1 MAPPTA
7 PKERKY
13 PAPEPNPETKRFWE
27 AAAQGQLLVKKC
39 LSCGEIH
46 YYPRALCPFCGS
58 DRTDWQTASG
68 RGTVYSWSVMRRAE
82 TPYAI
87 AYVTLDEGVTMMTNI
102 VDCDF
107 DRIRVGDAVELSFVK
122 SENGYM
128 LPMFKPIARSATGK
142 SDAARRT

>member
-1 MAPPTA
+1 MA

-102 VDCDF
+102 VDCDLNGI
-107 DRIRVGDAVELSFVK
+107 RIGQKVRVVWKPTEG
-122 SENGYM
+122 GPP
-128 LPMFKPIARSATGK
+128 LPAFTPA
-142 SDAARRT
+142 

>member
-1 MAPPTA
+1 MAPPTT
-7 PKERKY
+7 PRERTY

-27 AAAQGQLLVKKC
+27 AAAQGQLLLKKC
-39 LSCGEIH
+39 GDCGEVH

-58 DRTDWQTASG
+58 DRTDWQAASG

-102 VDCDF
+102 VDCDL
-107 DRIRVGDAVELSFVK
+107 DGIRIGQPVRVV
-122 SENGYM
+122 
-128 LPMFKPIARSATGK
+128 FKPTAGGPPLPAFTP
-142 SDAARRT
+142 A